1 MDWTQIIITAITVL
15 IGGGGLVT
23 LFTIQDKKNEAF
35 LNNVAKL
42 IDQWQKMAEDRKT
55 RAEELKRDLDKKD
68 NKIDELYD
76 EISKLREE
84 LDHARTDI
92 AVARL
97 LKCETVSCASRIP
110 PFGAD
115 TDVSKQLQP

>member
-42 IDQWQKMAEDRKT
+42 IDQWQKMAEDRKA
-55 RAEELKRDLDKKD
+55 RAEELKRDLDRKD
-68 NKIDELYD
+68 NKIDELYV
-76 EISKLREE
+76 EISKLMEE
-84 LDHARTDI
+84 LDHARTEI

-115 TDVSKQLQP
+115 ADVSKQLQP